1 MKKCLLLAIVIA
13 IVLVTLGA
21 VGCTDYFGS
30 GEPEV
35 KQEISSQQN
44 IGIWVTGVGEVT
56 VVPDIAVLSLG
67 IEAQKA
73 TVAEAQQQ
81 ASEAM
86 NAVMNVLDSYG
97 VDEKDIQTQFFS
109 IQPVRRWDPDDGQE
123 ILLGYRVTNTIMVK
137 IRNIDDA
144 GGIIDAAVA
153 AGGDYTRVNS
163 ISFTVDE
170 PEAYYEDAR
179 DEAMADAKD
188 KAEQL
193 ANLGGVKLG
202 KPTYINEYGG
212 YIPPPII
219 YRDIV
224 VAEDASVP
232 ETAISPGEMEIQ
244 LTVQVVYSIQ

>member
-1 MKKCLLLAIVIA
+1 MKKGLLLAVVIA
-13 IVLVTLGA
+13 LVLVTLGA

-30 GEPEV
+30 GESEV
-35 KQEISSQQN
+35 KQAISSQQN

-73 TVAEAQQQ
+73 TVVEARQQ

-86 NAVMNVLDSYG
+86 DAVMNVLDSYG
-97 VDEKDIQTQFFS
+97 VDGKDIQTQFFS
-109 IQPVRRWDPDDGQE
+109 IQPVRRWDDGQE
-123 ILLGYRVTNTIMVK
+123 ILLGYRVTNTVMVK
-137 IRNIDDA
+137 VRNIDDA

-193 ANLGGVKLG
+193 ADLGGVKLG
-202 KPTYINEYGG
+202 KPTYINEYSG

-219 YRDIV
+219 YRDTAV
-224 VAEDASVP
+224 TEGTAVP

-244 LTVQVVYSIQ
+244 LTVQVVYNIK